1 MFLDLPWN
9 FIKKPSKL
17 FEKSQNIEIKK
28 VNIQPEDK

>member
-17 FEKSQNIEIKK
+17 LEKNQNIELKK

>member
-17 FEKSQNIEIKK
+17 FEKNQNIELKQIK
-28 VNIQPEDK
+28 IQSEDK